1 MESRAT
7 RPSGVW
13 EVVGVL
19 AAVIPCG
26 ILAGLYLATSDP
38 MFLAVFAVLAVVAV
52 GIVYFRRPRRLPGTR
67 GRRRSATVSGAAR
80 KTGGRLQAAR
90 AALRRTF
97 TVRVLKLLGLA
108 LWLIAWG
115 VLATLY
121 ARVAENA
128 NVVGL
133 GMLVLV
139 GGFSPIVIYYG
150 LEAGVGR
157 LSKRL
162 DDDK

>member
-1 MESRAT
+1 
-7 RPSGVW
+7 
-13 EVVGVL
+13 
-19 AAVIPCG
+19 
-26 ILAGLYLATSDP
+26 

-67 GRRRSATVSGAAR
+67 GRRRSATAHGGGAR
-80 KTGGRLQAAR
+80 KTGGRLQAVR
-90 AALRRTF
+90 ATLRRTF
-97 TVRVLKLLGLA
+97 TARVLKLLGLA